1 MAFSRASVAPEF
13 DNFNMHNH
21 NFATIDAALASGALN
36 QLAPGI
42 GLLAEAAEKRLRQA
56 FVGRHERLVPPGGV
70 LDEETVALPLALHE
84 QRPQPPRLPGP
95 PGLRAAPLLPPLDRP
110 HAPHGPAR

>member
-56 FVGRHERLVPPGGV
+56 FVGRHERLVQLGGV
-70 LDEETVALPLALHE
+70 LDEEAVALRVALDE
-84 QRPQPPRLPGP
+84 QRPEPLGLQDPH
-95 PGLRAAPLLPPLDRP
+95 GLRDAQLFLP
-110 HAPHGPAR
+110 